1 VLYFWLSKLKGIHL
15 LLYIKYLSHVP
26 GLKKKNK
33 VFRIVKFP
41 IDIKYF
47 HKVSDSCIQQTKS
60 HFLPLLNR
68 QVISHWW
75 QKALDGRD
83 KPLWR
88 TAEPLP
94 CYQGGTFAAPIAL
107 PVDLAEPSETGKV
120 YGQFTKPFAGVKC
133 RVYKKLPLQVV
144 RMPATRWQCVCICW
158 GWDWDGDCCGGG
170 EGGGSWSQD
179 LRGCGA
185 GGAAAL
191 LTYDIQPEC
200 HRNLWLRIHL
210 AFVDAAV
217 TWLGIFHMQCPILGV
232 GGPHHLLGVRGRRM
246 QRAGKRQ
253 RERERD
259 MVRVKQVAKINRSWG
274 VRLDRVLGKFNQC
287 IQVAWPELHTQ
298 LSWLC
303 LRARRT
309 FNKLPGPGGQI
320 AKGGAGGFG
329 DHNFGPDYVYA
340 PWNAHQMCR
349 SKCLQSECA
358 NRVFLSRI
366 PAMKSEKRDT
376 KCC

>member
-1 VLYFWLSKLKGIHL
+1 
-15 LLYIKYLSHVP
+15 
-26 GLKKKNK
+26 
-33 VFRIVKFP
+33 
-41 IDIKYF
+41 
-47 HKVSDSCIQQTKS
+47 VSDSCIQQSKS

-179 LRGCGA
+179 LRGKESGLGCCLTHLWHSA
-185 GGAAAL
+185 GM
-191 LTYDIQPEC
+191 PSKS
-200 HRNLWLRIHL
+200 L
-210 AFVDAAV
+210 APYS
-217 TWLGIFHMQCPILGV
+217 LGIRRCRCHVAGHISHAMSNPWSRRSA
-232 GGPHHLLGVRGRRM
+232 PPARG
-246 QRAGKRQ
+246 
-253 RERERD
+253 
-259 MVRVKQVAKINRSWG
+259 
-274 VRLDRVLGKFNQC
+274 
-287 IQVAWPELHTQ
+287 
-298 LSWLC
+298 
-303 LRARRT
+303 
-309 FNKLPGPGGQI
+309 
-320 AKGGAGGFG
+320 
-329 DHNFGPDYVYA
+329 
-340 PWNAHQMCR
+340 
-349 SKCLQSECA
+349 
-358 NRVFLSRI
+358 
-366 PAMKSEKRDT
+366 
-376 KCC
+376 